1 MTHDE
6 LRMGEGLRQ
15 SRHLSMAGVLQ
26 YPRAPRL
33 DLPQGLFWSDVDLA
47 DVSFYQG
54 KIDFAK
60 MKASGI
66 NSWFHLAYLCRVCS
80 DFDHLSLHRLTEHE
94 DLICQRKGT
103 LLHPVVKTL

>member
-47 DVSFYQG
+47 DVSFYQARS
-54 KIDFAK
+54 I
-60 MKASGI
+60 SP
-66 NSWFHLAYLCRVCS
+66 R
-80 DFDHLSLHRLTEHE
+80 
-94 DLICQRKGT
+94 
-103 LLHPVVKTL
+103 